1 MCGLVCRLLGWK
13 PGDFWGATPA
23 EVAGMLADDGASPPD
38 AGTIEALRRQF
49 PDG

>member
-1 MCGLVCRLLGWK
+1 V
-13 PGDFWGATPA
+13 
-23 EVAGMLADDGASPPD
+23 MLADDGAAAPD